1 MLPMSVDKE
10 LLKDYLYN
18 NNMDSLYRLIFEIN
32 GDPLKKI
39 ISKMLN
45 TTDAAEINECL
56 VDFYDDLTK
65 LTRKGEKK
73 LRTFNFNLELS
84 PYLKQTLRGYIT
96 DNFRAK
102 QNTSDLEQSVDDFS
116 TLKVEDSSSEDYSEC
131 YDSLLES
138 LYKCESIS
146 LRDRY
151 IMLTYLL
158 SKIGNPSMSDTEIN
172 KSIAVQLGIKED
184 TVKKARQRAVEKLTS
199 AMEFKL

>member
-1 MLPMSVDKE
+1 MTRLSIDKE

-18 NNMDSLYRLIFEIN
+18 DNMDSLYRLIFEIN
-32 GDPLKKI
+32 GDSLKKI
-39 ISKMLN
+39 IAKMLD
-45 TTDAAEINECL
+45 TTDPSTITECL

-65 LTRKGEKK
+65 PTKAGGKK
-73 LRTFNFNLELS
+73 LRTFDFNFELP
-84 PYLKQTLRGYIT
+84 PYLKQSLRGYIT

-102 QNTSDLEQSVDDFS
+102 QKTSALEQPIDDFS
-116 TLKVEDSSSEDYSEC
+116 TLKTDDNVTEDYSEC
-131 YDSLLES
+131 YESLLKA

-158 SKIGNPSMSDTEIN
+158 SKIGNPSMSEVQIN
-172 KSIAVQLGIKED
+172 KSIAEQLSMKED
-184 TVKKARQRAVEKLTS
+184 TVKKARQRAVEKLAS

>member
-1 MLPMSVDKE
+1 MAPTSVDKE

-18 NNMDSLYRLIFEIN
+18 NNIDSLYRLIFEIN
-32 GDPLKKI
+32 GESLKKI

-45 TTDAAEINECL
+45 TTDTAEITECL
-56 VDFYDDLTK
+56 MDFYDDLTK

-96 DNFRAK
+96 DNFRTK
-102 QNTSDLEQSVDDFS
+102 QKTSDLEQSIDDFS
-116 TLKVEDSSSEDYSEC
+116 TLKVEDNNSEDYSEC
-131 YDSLLES
+131 YDSLLEA
-138 LYKCESIS
+138 LYKCDSIS

-158 SKIGNPSMSDTEIN
+158 SKIGDPSISDIEIN
-172 KSIAVQLGIKED
+172 KGIATQLGLKED